1 MQRLSTLLSLIRSK
15 MFEME
20 RRPNDMLEENLQ
32 ALLELEAVTNMK
44 IGVLYMKSGRQELSE
59 RYLKKGVETATKW
72 IGEFQ
77 PVSGEIYCQLR
88 EFYIKFEDY
97 EKGVFNGKKS
107 LAIRL
112 NILGEY
118 NIETGESYKGLG
130 VAQMKNKEYEMAL
143 KNFGEALRIVEAVY
157 S

>member
-1 MQRLSTLLSLIRSK
+1 
-15 MFEME
+15 
-20 RRPNDMLEENLQ
+20 
-32 ALLELEAVTNMK
+32 MK

-130 VAQMKNKEYEMAL
+130 VAQMKNK
-143 KNFGEALRIVEAVY
+143 
-157 S
+157 